1 MESPQNI
8 KKRLKSVDNINK
20 ITKAMEMVAAT
31 KMRKSQEIAL
41 ASRPYAFAALD
52 FLATIS
58 SLDEKL
64 PELFKKR
71 NVKKVLFVLVSSDKG
86 LAGAFNSSV
95 FKKFEQHLSLTN
107 FEDDEGNENVG
118 GENSS
123 KLVRDKKEKY
133 KEWKKEEHL
142 YIAVGEKAFNY
153 LTKKGFNVIKK
164 FIAVGDYTTT
174 EQVRPLVD
182 FLVQGYLRGGD
193 EKKWPASN
201 ASGVANAGWDR
212 VVIVSTHFRSA
223 LKQEPHVRRIL
234 PIDFDHIADT
244 IKQIIPERGKFADL
258 IKEHHIT
265 FIPVKSKLKQ
275 YLIEPSP
282 KEVLE
287 KLARHLFFIQVYH
300 LILEANASEHSARRM
315 AMKTASDN
323 ASDLGEALNLQYNKS
338 RQSRITTEIS
348 EISAGAEALN

>member
-8 KKRLKSVDNINK
+8 KKRLKSVENINK

-58 SLDEKL
+58 NLDPTKL
-64 PELFKKR
+64 PELFEKR
-71 NVKKVLFVLVSSDKG
+71 KVKKVLFVLVSSDKG

-95 FKKFEQHLSLTN
+95 FKKFEQHMKIGPKGRP
-107 FEDDEGNENVG
+107 EDYAHE
-118 GENSS
+118 
-123 KLVRDKKEKY
+123 EKIY
-133 KEWKKEEHL
+133 V
-142 YIAVGEKAFNY
+142 AVGEKAFNY

-164 FIAVGDYTTT
+164 FVEVGDYTTT
-174 EQVRPLVD
+174 EQVHPLTE
-182 FLVQGYLRGGD
+182 FLIKGYL
-193 EKKWPASN
+193 EKE
-201 ASGVANAGWDR
+201 WDR

-223 LKQEPHVRRIL
+223 LKQEPHVRRVL
-234 PIDFDHIADT
+234 PIDFDHIKET
-244 IKQIIPERGKFADL
+244 VQEIIPERGKFADL
-258 IKEHHIT
+258 IKEHQIS
-265 FIPVKSKLKQ
+265 FVPVKAKLKE

-282 KEVLE
+282 EKVLT
-287 KLARHLFFIQVYH
+287 KLAEHLFFIQVYH

-323 ASDLGEALNLQYNKS
+323 ASDLGDKLNLQYNKS
-338 RQSRITTEIS
+338 RQSKITTEIS
-348 EISAGAEALN
+348 EISAGAEALQ

>member
-8 KKRLKSVDNINK
+8 KKRQKSVDNINK

-41 ASRPYAFAALD
+41 ASRPYAFLALD

-58 SLDEKL
+58 SLDQEL

-86 LAGAFNSSV
+86 LAGAFNSSI
-95 FKKFEQHLSLTN
+95 FRKFEQHMK
-107 FEDDEGNENVG
+107 EGPKGRPQDYAHE
-118 GENSS
+118 E
-123 KLVRDKKEKY
+123 KLY
-133 KEWKKEEHL
+133 A
-142 YIAVGEKAFNY
+142 AVGEKAFNY
-153 LTKKGFNVIKK
+153 LFKKGFNVLQK
-164 FIAVGDYTTT
+164 FTSVGDYTTT
-174 EQVRPLVD
+174 DQVKPLVD
-182 FLVQGYLRGGD
+182 FLVKGYLE
-193 EKKWPASN
+193 EK
-201 ASGVANAGWDR
+201 WDR

-234 PIDFDHIADT
+234 PIDFDHVAET
-244 IKQIIPERGKFADL
+244 IKEIIPERGKFADL
-258 IKEHHIT
+258 IKEHHIS
-265 FIPVKSKLKQ
+265 FIPDEKKLKE
-275 YLIEPSP
+275 YLIEPSA
-282 KEVLE
+282 KEVLQ
-287 KLARHLFFIQVYH
+287 KLSEHLFFIQVYH
-300 LILEANASEHSARRM
+300 LILEANAAEHSARRM

-323 ASDLGEALNLQYNKS
+323 ASDLGSALNLQYNKS